1 MPACTHCGRDTA
13 WNALVCPTCGASPP
27 HGGAQA
33 QQGLVKILGTILA
46 IGILGKFFGL
56 W

>member
-1 MPACTHCGRDTA
+1 MPACLHCGRDTA
-13 WNALVCPTCGASPP
+13 WNVQVCPNCGASPP

-33 QQGLVKILGTILA
+33 KNALVKILGTILA
-46 IGILGKFFGL
+46 IFMLGKFFGL

>member
-1 MPACTHCGRDTA
+1 MPCNHCGRDLA
-13 WNALVCPTCGASPP
+13 WNAKFCPNCGASPP

-33 QQGLVKILGTILA
+33 QEALVKILGTILA
-46 IGILGKFFGL
+46 IFILGKFFGL